1 VLYCSYLLQDV
12 TADEFHNLM
21 ELLGWTALG
30 HTVSGQQ
37 ELVDIVADQAEI
49 NQNFDPKDPE
59 NDNVDRLIQCVKHA
73 LPYFS
78 VIVYEFDIQR
88 TVYRDILIIKANE
101 MHCFSNLFDKVL
113 YMFGTGPLS
122 IIWSIS
128 TLHSQ
133 Q

>member
-1 VLYCSYLLQDV
+1 
-12 TADEFHNLM
+12 M
-21 ELLGWTALG
+21 ELLGWTALA

-78 VIVYEFDIQR
+78 VIVYAFYICCE
-88 TVYRDILIIKANE
+88 E
-101 MHCFSNLFDKVL
+101 MQSSEKSNRLEWL
-113 YMFGTGPLS
+113 
-122 IIWSIS
+122 
-128 TLHSQ
+128 
-133 Q
+133 

>member
-1 VLYCSYLLQDV
+1 VLYCSYSLQDV

-30 HTVSGQQ
+30 RTVSGQQ

-49 NQNFDPKDPE
+49 NQSFDPKDPE

-78 VIVYEFDIQR
+78 VIVYTFYVCCKEMQSCEKLNR
-88 TVYRDILIIKANE
+88 CEVALANK
-101 MHCFSNLFDKVL
+101 MRNVVTF
-113 YMFGTGPLS
+113 
-122 IIWSIS
+122 
-128 TLHSQ
+128 
-133 Q
+133 

>member
-1 VLYCSYLLQDV
+1 VLYCSYSLQDV

-21 ELLGWTALG
+21 ELLGWTVLG

-78 VIVYEFDIQR
+78 VIVYAFCVCCKELQSCEKLNRCEVALAI
-88 TVYRDILIIKANE
+88 E
-101 MHCFSNLFDKVL
+101 MGNVV
-113 YMFGTGPLS
+113 T
-122 IIWSIS
+122 
-128 TLHSQ
+128 
-133 Q
+133 

>member
-1 VLYCSYLLQDV
+1 MHYCFYSLQDV

-37 ELVDIVADQAEI
+37 ELVDIVAVHAEI

-78 VIVYEFDIQR
+78 VIVYAFLFVVRKCEVVKNPAD
-88 TVYRDILIIKANE
+88 LN
-101 MHCFSNLFDKVL
+101 CFEK
-113 YMFGTGPLS
+113 
-122 IIWSIS
+122 
-128 TLHSQ
+128 
-133 Q
+133 